1 VVDVTSV
8 NTRAPEQITDGSQ
21 LARNLGALAEI
32 LLFAEGKNLILMVD
46 EAERLREIRRG
57 DPYNLWLEALREIFR
72 RPTLGMLMFF
82 IAEGRDDI
90 PELLYEEE
98 VMSSIG
104 STNVWESAGFGVASA
119 DSFLRDLLTQVI
131 QRDPCPLGLATL
143 LGETGESLETYPLTA
158 EAFDEFVNYH
168 SRPPAN
174 RPREMLNN
182 LEAVA
187 RRAIFR
193 NKPLVDMT
201 VLREILEGV

>member
-1 VVDVTSV
+1 
-8 NTRAPEQITDGSQ
+8 
-21 LARNLGALAEI
+21 
-32 LLFAEGKNLILMVD
+32 MVD

-72 RPTLGMLMFF
+72 RPTLGLLMFV

-104 STNVWESAGFGVASA
+104 SNNVWESAGFGGDSA
-119 DSFLRDLLTQVI
+119 GSFLRDLLTHVI
-131 QRDPCPLGLATL
+131 QREPCPPCLTTL
-143 LGETGESLETYPLTA
+143 LGESNESLETYPLTA
-158 EAFDEFVNYH
+158 DAFDEFVAYH

-182 LEAVA
+182 LEAAA
-187 RRAIFR
+187 RRAISR
-193 NKPLVDMT
+193 NKRFIDMP
-201 VLREILEGV
+201 VLQEILEGV